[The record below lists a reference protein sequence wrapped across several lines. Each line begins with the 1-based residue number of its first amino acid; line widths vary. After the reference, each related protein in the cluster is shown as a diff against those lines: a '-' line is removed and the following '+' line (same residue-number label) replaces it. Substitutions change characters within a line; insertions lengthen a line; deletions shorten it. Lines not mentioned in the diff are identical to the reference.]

1 MQIVDNGSGAKIRSA
16 APESLAAPAPR
27 HTAISTH
34 GNIYTRHNTNNHSE
48 NRYLGVC

>member
-34 GNIYTRHNTNNHSE
+34 GNIYNGNIYTQHNTKQSQ
-48 NRYLGVC
+48 